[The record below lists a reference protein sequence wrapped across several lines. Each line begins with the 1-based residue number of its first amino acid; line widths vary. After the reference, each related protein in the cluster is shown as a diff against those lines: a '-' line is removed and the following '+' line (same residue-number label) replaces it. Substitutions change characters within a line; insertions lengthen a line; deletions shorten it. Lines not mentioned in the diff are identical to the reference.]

1 MLVALNGEYGAF
13 YDIVKIKRNGSTI
26 RDVPKSVERVSMEE
40 SSSIN
45 SIRDNAKN
53 VKGNGQNSD
62 KRFSLMNN
70 GIIAIE
76 LNTVKDINSKNTK
89 YNLVVSAFSVKD
101 NYVRNLLQKRA
112 DSVEY
117 TKKDLS
123 QLKPQL
129 YEWLASVNERSNG
142 SSQVNHQLHESL
154 AIINEKSDGF
164 GKQLRNN
171 STTASSE
178 VLNEGI
184 SRSNSP
190 KREGVEPIS
199 SNGNTSTAR
208 AAGTAD
214 GSSSASDGDVSTNS
228 IRDNAENVKRNG
240 QNSDKR
246 FSLAD
251 TDSQGSKLSAEQRE
265 FFENSKIRDASNRLL
280 SLYHGSNAYEEIH
293 VFRRGKSG
301 YLGGGIYLTDSEDYA
316 RRYADKNGYKGRIYN
331 VYANAENPLVVT
343 TDTPAKEILHTIY
356 RTDSVYN
363 RRIAKQA
370 NEASIITSADIKK
383 LRDAGYDAIVW
394 EYGNSTEVSVFE
406 ANQIKLTSNKTPTI
420 NQDVRY
426 SLSAIDDYTE
436 KQYNDYGWV
445 RVNDVL
451 SDREYADFNRKMN
464 NLSAEIR
471 RSKTANG
478 EYIIPVNDMKGER
491 FGVDNVLVFAKGTY
505 QNPKIT
511 RVIRI
516 GFEDKTYNNETNL
529 TILREYIYEQER
541 QDNEYASIIE
551 DVYPQAIISRYTKG
565 NIPSYQE
572 SKIERR
578 RRSSGSESGGIDGT
592 DREIQDGRG
601 DSRSD
606 QRDVRYSVS
615 QSRDE
620 NYVNN
625 RLKNY
630 TYSDVDKIVENLTI
644 NKYGDDVVL
653 RHKGNIGLADFQESI
668 RRQKAEKTYIF
679 ISFALR
685 A

>member
-1 MLVALNGEYGAF
+1 MKKDLSQVNHQLYEWLATVN
-13 YDIVKIKRNGSTI
+13 
-26 RDVPKSVERVSMEE
+26 ERS
-40 SSSIN
+40 N
-45 SIRDNAKN
+45 
-53 VKGNGQNSD
+53 
-62 KRFSLMNN
+62 
-70 GIIAIE
+70 
-76 LNTVKDINSKNTK
+76 
-89 YNLVVSAFSVKD
+89 
-101 NYVRNLLQKRA
+101 
-112 DSVEY
+112 
-117 TKKDLS
+117 DLS

-142 SSQVNHQLHESL
+142 FSQVNHQLHESL

-228 IRDNAENVKRNG
+228 IRDNTENVKRNG
-240 QNSDKR
+240 QKSD
-246 FSLAD
+246 
-251 TDSQGSKLSAEQRE
+251 
-265 FFENSKIRDASNRLL
+265 
-280 SLYHGSNAYEEIH
+280 
-293 VFRRGKSG
+293 
-301 YLGGGIYLTDSEDYA
+301 
-316 RRYADKNGYKGRIYN
+316 
-331 VYANAENPLVVT
+331 NP
-343 TDTPAKEILHTIY
+343 
-356 RTDSVYN
+356 
-363 RRIAKQA
+363 
-370 NEASIITSADIKK
+370 DI
-383 LRDAGYDAIVW
+383 
-394 EYGNSTEVSVFE
+394 
-406 ANQIKLTSNKTPTI
+406 
-420 NQDVRY
+420 RY
-426 SLSAIDDYTE
+426 SLSAVDDYTE

-471 RSKTANG
+471 RGKTASG

-491 FGVDNVLVFAKGTY
+491 FGIDSVLVFAKGTY

-511 RVIRI
+511 KVIRI
-516 GFEDKTYNNETNL
+516 DFEDKTYNNETNL

-551 DVYPQAIISRYTKG
+551 DVYPQAIISRYTKE

-572 SKIERR
+572 SKIEWRR
-578 RRSSGSESGGIDGT
+578 RGSGSESGGIDGF

-625 RLKNY
+625 RLKSY
-630 TYSDVDKIVENLTI
+630 TYSDS
-644 NKYGDDVVL
+644 
-653 RHKGNIGLADFQESI
+653 A
-668 RRQKAEKTYIF
+668 
-679 ISFALR
+679 ALLE
-685 A
+685 

>member
-40 SSSIN
+40 SSSTN
-45 SIRDNAKN
+45 SIRDNAEN
-53 VKGNGQNSD
+53 VKENGQNSEI
-62 KRFSLMNN
+62 RFSLMNN

-228 IRDNAENVKRNG
+228 IRDNTENVKRNG
-240 QNSDKR
+240 Q
-246 FSLAD
+246 
-251 TDSQGSKLSAEQRE
+251 
-265 FFENSKIRDASNRLL
+265 
-280 SLYHGSNAYEEIH
+280 
-293 VFRRGKSG
+293 KS
-301 YLGGGIYLTDSEDYA
+301 
-316 RRYADKNGYKGRIYN
+316 
-331 VYANAENPLVVT
+331 
-343 TDTPAKEILHTIY
+343 DTP
-356 RTDSVYN
+356 
-363 RRIAKQA
+363 
-370 NEASIITSADIKK
+370 
-383 LRDAGYDAIVW
+383 DA
-394 EYGNSTEVSVFE
+394 
-406 ANQIKLTSNKTPTI
+406 
-420 NQDVRY
+420 RY
-426 SLSAIDDYTE
+426 SLSAVDDYTE

-471 RSKTANG
+471 RGKTASG
-478 EYIIPVNDMKGER
+478 EYIIPVNDMQGER
-491 FGVDNVLVFAKGTY
+491 FGVNNVLVFAKGTY

-516 GFEDKTYNNETNL
+516 GLDNETS
-529 TILREYIYEQER
+529 IEIIRRDIYEWEATARQESAFY
-541 QDNEYASIIE
+541 QSLYGTSLISEVTPASC
-551 DVYPQAIISRYTKG
+551 R
-565 NIPSYQE
+565 SYQE
-572 SKIERR
+572 SKIEWRR
-578 RRSSGSESGGIDGT
+578 RGSGSESGGIDGF

-625 RLKNY
+625 RLKSY
-630 TYSDVDKIVENLTI
+630 TYSDS
-644 NKYGDDVVL
+644 
-653 RHKGNIGLADFQESI
+653 A
-668 RRQKAEKTYIF
+668 
-679 ISFALR
+679 ALLE
-685 A
+685 

>member
-1 MLVALNGEYGAF
+1 MPFSGEMLVALNGEYGAF

-228 IRDNAENVKRNG
+228 IRDNTENVKRNG
-240 QNSDKR
+240 Q
-246 FSLAD
+246 
-251 TDSQGSKLSAEQRE
+251 
-265 FFENSKIRDASNRLL
+265 
-280 SLYHGSNAYEEIH
+280 
-293 VFRRGKSG
+293 KS
-301 YLGGGIYLTDSEDYA
+301 
-316 RRYADKNGYKGRIYN
+316 
-331 VYANAENPLVVT
+331 
-343 TDTPAKEILHTIY
+343 DTP
-356 RTDSVYN
+356 
-363 RRIAKQA
+363 
-370 NEASIITSADIKK
+370 
-383 LRDAGYDAIVW
+383 DA
-394 EYGNSTEVSVFE
+394 
-406 ANQIKLTSNKTPTI
+406 
-420 NQDVRY
+420 RY
-426 SLSAIDDYTE
+426 SLSAVDDYTE

-471 RSKTANG
+471 RGKTASG

-511 RVIRI
+511 KVIRI
-516 GFEDKTYNNETNL
+516 DFEDKIYNNETNL

-551 DVYPQAIISRYTKG
+551 DVYPQAIISRYTKE

-572 SKIERR
+572 SKIEWRR
-578 RRSSGSESGGIDGT
+578 RGSGSESGGIDGF

-625 RLKNY
+625 RLKSY
-630 TYSDVDKIVENLTI
+630 TYSDS
-644 NKYGDDVVL
+644 
-653 RHKGNIGLADFQESI
+653 A
-668 RRQKAEKTYIF
+668 
-679 ISFALR
+679 ALLE
-685 A
+685 

>member
-1 MLVALNGEYGAF
+1 
-13 YDIVKIKRNGSTI
+13 
-26 RDVPKSVERVSMEE
+26 MEE

-199 SNGNTSTAR
+199 SSGNTSTAR

-228 IRDNAENVKRNG
+228 IRDNTENVKRNG
-240 QNSDKR
+240 QKSD
-246 FSLAD
+246 
-251 TDSQGSKLSAEQRE
+251 
-265 FFENSKIRDASNRLL
+265 NPDA
-280 SLYHGSNAYEEIH
+280 
-293 VFRRGKSG
+293 
-301 YLGGGIYLTDSEDYA
+301 
-316 RRYADKNGYKGRIYN
+316 
-331 VYANAENPLVVT
+331 
-343 TDTPAKEILHTIY
+343 
-356 RTDSVYN
+356 
-363 RRIAKQA
+363 
-370 NEASIITSADIKK
+370 
-383 LRDAGYDAIVW
+383 
-394 EYGNSTEVSVFE
+394 
-406 ANQIKLTSNKTPTI
+406 
-420 NQDVRY
+420 RY
-426 SLSAIDDYTE
+426 SLSAVDDYTE

-464 NLSAEIR
+464 NLSAELR
-471 RSKTANG
+471 RGKTASG

-516 GFEDKTYNNETNL
+516 GLDNETDVE
-529 TILREYIYEQER
+529 IIRSDIYEWEAWDSTLASEIVSRVYSDETVR
-541 QDNEYASIIE
+541 Q
-551 DVYPQAIISRYTKG
+551 YTAG
-565 NIPSYQE
+565 TFQNYRE
-572 SKIERR
+572 SKAEWRR
-578 RRSSGSESGGIDGT
+578 QRSRNESGRVAADS
-592 DREIQDGRG
+592 REVQDGRG

-625 RLKNY
+625 RLKSY
-630 TYSDVDKIVENLTI
+630 TYS
-644 NKYGDDVVL
+644 YS
-653 RHKGNIGLADFQESI
+653 A
-668 RRQKAEKTYIF
+668 
-679 ISFALR
+679 ALLE
-685 A
+685 